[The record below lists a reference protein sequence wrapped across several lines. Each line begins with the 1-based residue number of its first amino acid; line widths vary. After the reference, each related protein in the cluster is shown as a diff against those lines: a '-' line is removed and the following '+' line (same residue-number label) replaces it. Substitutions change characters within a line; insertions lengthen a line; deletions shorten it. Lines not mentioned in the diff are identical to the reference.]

1 MISTEK
7 LNELVEAVRV
17 NKSNNAHWLIGAMS
31 CYMTDEDADRIIR
44 TAKDFSDAR

>member
-7 LNELVEAVRV
+7 LSELVEAVRL
-17 NKSNNAHWLIGAMS
+17 NKSGNAHWLIGAMS

-44 TAKDFSDAR
+44 TAEEYSNAR